1 MKWSFKHK
9 SRKAFLTAAICLALS
24 QSVFAMPTGGK
35 VIDGDVA
42 GIVNGTVA
50 NGGTINVNS
59 NALIDWKTFNIAKG
73 ETLNFTFGQNYL
85 NVINHVIG
93 SDMSRL
99 LGTLNAKNGNVYLI
113 NPNGILV
120 GGGARIDAGSLILS
134 TLNATDDQLK
144 SALKDGLTNLD
155 LTSNAGSKGI
165 TIENGANIK
174 VGPFLGLL
182 GNKVQIADNVT
193 ISDAPY
199 ASDTNKTNVVIA
211 AANEARLGQ
220 SDHNVADIASVTTG
234 KDNTVEIGAAK
245 FNINNEYTD
254 TYILGN
260 DINMKGTALNIKS
273 GNPEK
278 STTSLD
284 IITADSYKLSDENS
298 ENVELGINRG
308 NHLDLS
314 GVTASSDYMHV
325 IGGRTSIDNSKLNLT
340 ATTDEFKQGEPAP
353 YMTIA
358 ALRGDH
364 VLLDDVEGGVQ
375 HVSNTQDEKNPAI
388 ADSLTI
394 KNSDLTS
401 NENISLWGGSVELV
415 NSNLK
420 TATETND
427 KDNNIDI
434 YAFESVDNDGAAL
447 TNSSNTVK
455 VTGGSIESG
464 ADISMRG
471 AKIALDGV
479 DNIAGTAEKS
489 AVELLAGKKI
499 RTEDD
504 PDTIEIN
511 GTENNT
517 IDIKNT
523 SITSN
528 DGTLAYGGAVN
539 IASSSLKDNNS
550 SIQIAAANYYLD
562 DFDTLYTDGKDSGK
576 PRFLAST
583 NNSVTLDNAQLTTSA
598 KGPDGVNSIGVM
610 SGNVTVKN
618 KSTLDS
624 GDIWLTAGKSH
635 EDKKTTEVLSAD
647 SDMNLTVSDSTLKAS
662 EDATLVGAAVNLTN
676 TSLTVGTEGQGT
688 TGTNGIVRLAAGQDV
703 TLYDQDGRGFG
714 IESANN
720 TGDVSLNNV
729 TMNALGKVDAY
740 GKTIDIKDSNL
751 TGNSTIAFQARNATE
766 DGINSTAENTINLA
780 NTTVNTNDA
789 GLALIGG
796 KVNVTDK
803 SNLTVGDLELVA
815 GTSYM
820 DDGNTIKGA
829 DATNLSISDSTMT
842 VKHDATLIGSDI
854 NLTNATLN
862 VGTPNDTEYNAN
874 GAVRIAASQDVK
886 LSEDDNKGSVISSVN
901 NTGSLTMN
909 KVNLSAQGDVM
920 AYGKT
925 VKLQNSDLSTT
936 NDKDLDIN
944 ALNTYT
950 RVNGTSDTWAATKD
964 NTMDVS
970 GTTLTNKGII
980 ELSSGKLTMD
990 KSNLTATGEE
1000 GAILVDARASY
1011 TDDDNGAYVNK
1022 AEDGMDVNIKDSDF
1036 SGDNGVLVVGNTVTI
1051 DGQSSAKSTNAK
1063 VFFATGTESEMTD
1076 TSIKGDG
1083 APVNVG
1089 KDVKYDAKNTEFAPS
1104 MKTIETKPDQ
1114 PSDPGI
1120 KPSDPGTQPSDPGT
1134 KPSDPGTKP
1143 SDPGTKPSDPGTKP
1157 SDPGTKPSDPGTKPS
1172 DPGTKPTEP
1181 DQPSKPDKPV
1191 VTPDP
1196 KPAVDV
1202 EKNIEQGKQ
1211 DMTKA
1216 LADNQDNASAAVKQ
1230 QAEKLSDSKMTDEE
1244 KAAQVKGYAEAI
1256 ENSQASAE
1264 EKQALVKDTVKSFE
1278 PTQQSSIEAQ
1288 NKQDEAAQ
1296 NNNAQTVIPDV
1307 TVKTVAPAE
1316 HEGAAA
1322 TVTVDGTVVNE

>member
-1 MKWSFKHK
+1 MKWSFNHK

-35 VIDGDVA
+35 VVVDGTVT
-42 GIVNGTVA
+42 GITNGTVA
-50 NGGTINVNS
+50 SGGTINVNS
-59 NALIDWKTFNIAKG
+59 NALIDWTAFNIG
-73 ETLNFTFGQNYL
+73 EHESLNFAFTKDYL
-85 NVINHVIG
+85 NVINHVTG
-93 SDMSRL
+93 SEMSQL

-134 TLNATDDQLK
+134 TLNAEDGQLI

-155 LTSNAGSKGI
+155 LTSKAGSKGI
-165 TIENGANIK
+165 TIENGANIQ

-193 ISDAPY
+193 ISDASY
-199 ASDTNKTNVVIA
+199 GSDINKTNVVIA
-211 AANEARLGQ
+211 AANKARLGQ
-220 SDHNVADIASVTTG
+220 SDHNVSDIASVTTG

-254 TYILGN
+254 TYFLGN
-260 DINMKGTALNIKS
+260 DINMKGTNLNIES
-273 GNPEK
+273 GPEG
-278 STTSLD
+278 SALD
-284 IITADSYKLSDENS
+284 IIAADAYAVNGNETVKLNFSQGNQLNLD
-298 ENVELGINRG
+298 NVK
-308 NHLDLS
+308 
-314 GVTASSDYMHV
+314 ASADFMHV
-325 IGGRTSIDNSKLNLT
+325 IGGKTSIADSDLT
-340 ATTDEFKQGEPAP
+340 LTELKPEFKQGEVAP
-353 YMTIA
+353 YMTVA
-358 ALRGDH
+358 ALNGEGI
-364 VLLDDVEGGVQ
+364 VLDDIEGGVTNVQ
-375 HVSNTQDEKNPAI
+375 NTDGAT
-388 ADSLTI
+388 LTI
-394 KNSDLTS
+394 KDSKLTS
-401 NENISLWGGSVELV
+401 NENIALWGGSVELT
-415 NSNLK
+415 NADLK
-420 TATETND
+420 TLEETNA
-427 KDNNIDI
+427 KNNNIDI
-434 YAFESVDNDGAAL
+434 DAFTSFGDKRVTTD
-447 TNSSNTVK
+447 SFNTVK
-455 VTGGSIESG
+455 VTGGSLESG
-464 ADISMRG
+464 GDISMCG

-479 DNIAGTAEKS
+479 DKIAGTGEKS

-499 RTEDD
+499 RTED
-504 PDTIEIN
+504 PDIIEIN

-523 SITSN
+523 NITSN

-562 DFDTLYTDGKDSGK
+562 DGTLYTDGKDSGE
-576 PRFLAST
+576 PSFLAST
-583 NNSVTLDNAQLTTSA
+583 NNGVTLDNAQLITSA
-598 KGPDGVNSIGVM
+598 KGPHGVNAIGVM

-624 GDIWLTAGKSH
+624 GDIWLTAGKSY
-635 EDKKTTEVLSAD
+635 EDKNTTEVLSAD
-647 SDMNLTVSDSTLKAS
+647 SGMNLTVSDSTLKAS
-662 EDATLVGAAVNLTN
+662 EDATLVGANVGLTN

-729 TMNALGKVDAY
+729 TMNALGEVDAY

-751 TGNSTIAFQARNATE
+751 TGNSTIAFSAGNATE
-766 DGINSTAENTINLA
+766 DGVRSTVENTINLA

-815 GTSYM
+815 GTSYTN
-820 DDGNTIKGA
+820 DGNAIQGA

-842 VKHDATLIGSDI
+842 AKHDATLIGANVD
-854 NLTNATLN
+854 LKKTTLN
-862 VGTPNDTEYNAN
+862 VGTPNDIEFKAN
-874 GAVRIAASQDVK
+874 GAVRIAAAKDVK
-886 LSEDDNKGSVISSVN
+886 LEEDGQKGSVITEVN
-901 NTGSLTMN
+901 NTGNLTMTGTT
-909 KVNLSAQGDVM
+909 LSTQGDVK
-920 AYGKT
+920 AYGET
-925 VKLQNSDLSTT
+925 VKLQDSALSTT
-936 NDKDLDIN
+936 NDKELNFN
-944 ALNTYT
+944 ALNTYK
-950 RVNGTSDTWAATKD
+950 RVNGTSDTWTATKD
-964 NTMDVS
+964 NTMDVT

-990 KSNLTATGEE
+990 KSNLTATGKE

-1011 TDDDNGAYVNK
+1011 TDDDKGPYVNK
-1022 AEDGMDVNIKDSDF
+1022 ATDGMDVNIKDSNF

-1051 DGQSSAKSTNAK
+1051 DGQSSAKSANAK
-1063 VFFATGTESEMTD
+1063 VFFATGQQSEMTD
-1076 TSIKGDG
+1076 TSIKGNG

-1089 KDVKYDAKNTEFAPS
+1089 KDVKYDAKNTEFAPG
-1104 MKTIETKPDQ
+1104 MKTIETKPAEPTKPDQ
-1114 PSDPGI
+1114 P
-1120 KPSDPGTQPSDPGT
+1120 TT
-1134 KPSDPGTKP
+1134 
-1143 SDPGTKPSDPGTKP
+1143 
-1157 SDPGTKPSDPGTKPS
+1157 
-1172 DPGTKPTEP
+1172 PTEP
-1181 DQPSKPDKPV
+1181 TEPTEPTKPDQPTTPTEPTKPDKPI

-1202 EKNIEQGKQ
+1202 AKNIEQGKQ

-1230 QAEKLSDSKMTDEE
+1230 QAEKLSDSKMTDAE

-1256 ENSQASAE
+1256 EDSQASAE

-1288 NKQDEAAQ
+1288 NKQDESAQ
-1296 NNNAQTVIPDV
+1296 NSNAQTVIPDV
-1307 TVKTVAPAE
+1307 TVKTVAPAA

>member
-1 MKWSFKHK
+1 MKWSFNHK

-35 VIDGDVA
+35 VVDGNVE

-50 NGGTINVNS
+50 SGGTINVNS
-59 NALIDWKTFNIAKG
+59 NALIDWTKFDIGKN
-73 ETLNFTFGQNYL
+73 ETLNFAFNQDYL
-85 NVINHVIG
+85 NVINHVTG
-93 SDMSRL
+93 SEMSQL
-99 LGTLNAKNGNVYLI
+99 LGTLTSGKNGNVYLI

-120 GGGARIDAGSLILS
+120 GGGARIDAGSLFLS
-134 TLNATDDQLK
+134 TLDATDDQLMGIYK
-144 SALKDGLTNLD
+144 TDTWNLD
-155 LTSNAGSKGI
+155 LASKKDSQGL
-165 TIENGANIK
+165 TIQNGANIQ
-174 VGPFLGLL
+174 VGTFLGLL

-193 ISDAPY
+193 ISDTPY
-199 ASDTNKTNVVIA
+199 DKDETTLVVA
-211 AANEARLGQ
+211 AADSASFYPHSSAPAL
-220 SDHNVADIASVTTG
+220 ISVTTKQG
-234 KDNTVEIGAAK
+234 NAVDMGATK
-245 FNINNEYTD
+245 FNINNEDTD

-260 DINMKGTALNIKS
+260 DIKMTGTNLNINSRNSKVS
-273 GNPEK
+273 
-278 STTSLD
+278 STALD
-284 IITADSYKLSDENS
+284 IIAADSYQSSKANS
-298 ENVELGINRG
+298 KANTENVELGINRG

-325 IGGRTSIDNSKLNLT
+325 IGGRTSIDDSKLELT
-340 ATTDEFKQGEPAP
+340 ATTEAFKQGEPAP

-364 VLLDDVEGGVQ
+364 LILDDIEGGVQ
-375 HVSNTQDEKNPAI
+375 NVLNTQDEKNPAV
-388 ADSLTI
+388 ANSLTI

-401 NENISLWGGSVELV
+401 NENLSLWGGSVELV

-434 YAFESVDNDGAAL
+434 YAFESVDNDGGAL

-479 DNIAGTAEKS
+479 DKIAGTAEKS
-489 AVELLAGKKI
+489 AVELLAGKEI

-523 SITSN
+523 NITSN

-583 NNSVTLDNAQLTTSA
+583 NNGVTLDNAELTTSA
-598 KGPDGVNSIGVM
+598 KGPDGVNAIGVM

-624 GDIWLTAGKSH
+624 GDIWLTAGKSY
-635 EDKKTTEVLSAD
+635 EDKNTTEVLSAD

-676 TSLTVGTEGQGT
+676 TSLTVGTEGQDT

-703 TLYDQDGRGFG
+703 TLYDQEGRGFG
-714 IESANN
+714 IES
-720 TGDVSLNNV
+720 
-729 TMNALGKVDAY
+729 VD
-740 GKTIDIKDSNL
+740 K
-751 TGNSTIAFQARNATE
+751 TGN
-766 DGINSTAENTINLA
+766 
-780 NTTVNTNDA
+780 
-789 GLALIGG
+789 
-796 KVNVTDK
+796 
-803 SNLTVGDLELVA
+803 
-815 GTSYM
+815 
-820 DDGNTIKGA
+820 
-829 DATNLSISDSTMT
+829 
-842 VKHDATLIGSDI
+842 
-854 NLTNATLN
+854 
-862 VGTPNDTEYNAN
+862 
-874 GAVRIAASQDVK
+874 
-886 LSEDDNKGSVISSVN
+886 
-901 NTGSLTMN
+901 LTMN
-909 KVNLSAQGDVM
+909 KVTLSAQGNVM
-920 AYGKT
+920 AYGNNVTVNASDIKTQNST
-925 VKLQNSDLSTT
+925 VKENDLS
-936 NDKDLDIN
+936 LN
-944 ALNTYT
+944 ALNHYE
-950 RVNGTSDTWAATKD
+950 RKYGSDDTWEAAKSNTLTVTDSKLTNNDMVELVGGNVALDNAEITAGDASVAARSGYKSVEVDKD
-964 NTMDVS
+964 ND
-970 GTTLTNKGII
+970 TTVLRH
-980 ELSSGKLTMD
+980 
-990 KSNLTATGEE
+990 
-1000 GAILVDARASY
+1000 DAA
-1011 TDDDNGAYVNK
+1011 
-1022 AEDGMDVNIKDSDF
+1022 DGMNVSIKDSKITSE
-1036 SGDNGVLVVGNTVTI
+1036 SGLDITGHDVTI
-1051 DGQSSAKSTNAK
+1051 DGKTNLSAKDFLAVGTGSAITTDFEKNTVTTPDGKAVK
-1063 VFFATGTESEMTD
+1063 VSKDTTFESDHKVIVPGTEVID
-1076 TSIKGDG
+1076 
-1083 APVNVG
+1083 N
-1089 KDVKYDAKNTEFAPS
+1089 
-1104 MKTIETKPDQ
+1104 
-1114 PSDPGI
+1114 
-1120 KPSDPGTQPSDPGT
+1120 
-1134 KPSDPGTKP
+1134 
-1143 SDPGTKPSDPGTKP
+1143 TKP

-1172 DPGTKPTEP
+1172 DPGTKPTDPGTKPTEP
-1181 DQPSKPDKPV
+1181 DQPTKPDKPV

-1230 QAEKLSDSKMTDEE
+1230 QTEKLSNSKMTDEE

-1278 PTQQSSIEAQ
+1278 PTQQSSLEAQ

>member
-1 MKWSFKHK
+1 MKWSFNHK

-35 VIDGDVA
+35 IVQGDITGITDGTIA
-42 GIVNGTVA
+42 S
-50 NGGTINVNS
+50 GGTINVNGS
-59 NALIDWKTFNIAKG
+59 GLIDWNAFNIANG
-73 ETLNFTFGQNYL
+73 ESLTYAFSNPGTL
-85 NVINHVIG
+85 INHVTG
-93 SDMSRL
+93 EEMSKI
-99 LGTLNAKNGNVYLI
+99 LGTLSSTGNGNLWLI
-113 NPNGILV
+113 NPNGILI
-120 GGGARIDAGSLILS
+120 GPNAQINTSSLVLS
-134 TLNATDDQLK
+134 TLNATNGMLQDFLNG
-144 SALKDGLTNLD
+144 KDLILTGKD
-155 LTSNAGSKGI
+155 ATKGI
-165 TIENGANIK
+165 EIQSGVKIDVENALNI
-174 VGPFLGLL
+174 LG
-182 GNKVQIADNVT
+182 GHIQIADNVT
-193 ISDAPY
+193 VSSAKAD
-199 ASDTNKTNVVIA
+199 SMTMSIA
-211 AANEARLGQ
+211 AANQATFEAG
-220 SDHNVADIASVTTG
+220 SSTDGATDISTG
-234 KDNTVEIGAAK
+234 
-245 FNINNEYTD
+245 
-254 TYILGN
+254 
-260 DINMKGTALNIKS
+260 S
-273 GNPEK
+273 GNTLSLGEATFEITNPSPDVYFIGHDVSVDGTK
-278 STTSLD
+278 INLISTTDKNSTALD
-284 IITADSYKLSDENS
+284 IIAANHLSYQEIGNDDENGVLNIDGS
-298 ENVELGINRG
+298 NTLSVNGA
-308 NHLDLS
+308 DL
-314 GVTASSDYMHV
+314 TANYMGLV
-325 IGGRTSIDNSKLNLT
+325 GGKTSIDSSKLTLSK
-340 ATTDEFKQGEPAP
+340 TTDEVKEGTVMP
-353 YMTIA
+353 YMRVA
-358 ALRGDH
+358 ALNGKW
-364 VLLDDVEGGVQ
+364 VIFDDVKGAVQ
-375 HVSNTQDEKNPAI
+375 NAENTDAARLSIK
-388 ADSLTI
+388 DST
-394 KNSDLTS
+394 LTS
-401 NENISLWGGSVELV
+401 NENIALWGGSVELV

-434 YAFESVDNDGAAL
+434 YAFESVDNDGGAL

-479 DNIAGTAEKS
+479 DKVAGTGKKS
-489 AVELLAGKKI
+489 AVELLAGKTI
-499 RTEDD
+499 QTEA

-517 IDIKNT
+517 IDISNT
-523 SITSN
+523 NITSN
-528 DGTLAYGGAVN
+528 DGTLAYGGAIN
-539 IASSSLKDNNS
+539 IASSSMKDNNY

-562 DFDTLYTDGKDSGK
+562 DGMLYTDGKDSGE

-598 KGPDGVNSIGVM
+598 KGYDGVNSIGVM

-624 GDIWLTAGKSH
+624 GDIWLTAGKSY
-635 EDKKTTEVLSAD
+635 EDKNTTEVLSAD

-676 TSLTVGTEGQGT
+676 TSLTVGTEGQDT

-714 IESANN
+714 IES
-720 TGDVSLNNV
+720 
-729 TMNALGKVDAY
+729 VD
-740 GKTIDIKDSNL
+740 K
-751 TGNSTIAFQARNATE
+751 TGN
-766 DGINSTAENTINLA
+766 
-780 NTTVNTNDA
+780 
-789 GLALIGG
+789 
-796 KVNVTDK
+796 
-803 SNLTVGDLELVA
+803 
-815 GTSYM
+815 
-820 DDGNTIKGA
+820 
-829 DATNLSISDSTMT
+829 
-842 VKHDATLIGSDI
+842 
-854 NLTNATLN
+854 
-862 VGTPNDTEYNAN
+862 
-874 GAVRIAASQDVK
+874 
-886 LSEDDNKGSVISSVN
+886 
-901 NTGSLTMN
+901 LTMN
-909 KVNLSAQGDVM
+909 KVTLSAQGDVM

-925 VKLQNSDLSTT
+925 VKLQDSNLSTT
-936 NDKDLDIN
+936 NDQDLTIN
-944 ALNTYT
+944 ALNTYK
-950 RVNGTSDTWAATKD
+950 RVDGTSDTWTATKD
-964 NTMDVS
+964 NTMDVT

-990 KSNLTATGEE
+990 KSNLTATGKE

-1022 AEDGMDVNIKDSDF
+1022 AVNGMDVSIKDSNF

-1051 DGQSSAKSTNAK
+1051 DGQSAAKSTNAK

-1076 TSIKGDG
+1076 TSIKGNG

-1114 PSDPGI
+1114 PSDPGT
-1120 KPSDPGTQPSDPGT
+1120 KPSDPGTQ
-1134 KPSDPGTKP
+1134 
-1143 SDPGTKPSDPGTKP
+1143 
-1157 SDPGTKPSDPGTKPS
+1157 PSDPGTKPS

-1181 DQPSKPDKPV
+1181 DQPSKPDKPI

-1230 QAEKLSDSKMTDEE
+1230 QAEKLSSSKMTDEE

>member
-1 MKWSFKHK
+1 MKWSFNHK

-35 VIDGDVA
+35 VVDGNVE

-50 NGGTINVNS
+50 SGGTINVNS
-59 NALIDWKTFNIAKG
+59 NALIDWTAFNIG
-73 ETLNFTFGQNYL
+73 EHESLNFAFTKDYL
-85 NVINHVIG
+85 NVINHVTG
-93 SDMSRL
+93 SEMSQL
-99 LGTLNAKNGNVYLI
+99 LGTLTSGKNGNVYLI

-120 GGGARIDAGSLILS
+120 GSGARIDAGSLFLS
-134 TLNATDDQLK
+134 TLDATDDQLMGIYK
-144 SALKDGLTNLD
+144 TDTWNLD
-155 LTSNAGSKGI
+155 LASKKDSQGL
-165 TIENGANIK
+165 TIQNGANIQ
-174 VGPFLGLL
+174 VGTFLGLL

-193 ISDAPY
+193 ISDTPY
-199 ASDTNKTNVVIA
+199 DKDETTLVVA
-211 AANEARLGQ
+211 AADSASFYPHSSAPAL
-220 SDHNVADIASVTTG
+220 ISVTTKQG
-234 KDNTVEIGAAK
+234 NAVDMGATK

-260 DINMKGTALNIKS
+260 DIKMTGTNLNINSRNSKVS
-273 GNPEK
+273 
-278 STTSLD
+278 STALD
-284 IITADSYKLSDENS
+284 IIAADSYQSSKANS
-298 ENVELGINRG
+298 KANTENVELGINRG

-325 IGGRTSIDNSKLNLT
+325 IGGRTSIDDSKLELT
-340 ATTDEFKQGEPAP
+340 ATTEAFKQGEPAP

-358 ALRGDH
+358 ALSGDH
-364 VLLDDVEGGVQ
+364 LILDDIEGGVQ
-375 HVSNTQDEKNPAI
+375 HVSNTQAEANPAV
-388 ADSLTI
+388 ANSLTI

-401 NENISLWGGSVELV
+401 NENLSLWGGSVELV

-434 YAFESVDNDGAAL
+434 YAFESVDNDGGAL

-455 VTGGSIESG
+455 MTGGSIESG

-479 DNIAGTAEKS
+479 DKIAGTAEKS
-489 AVELLAGKKI
+489 AVELLAGKEI
-499 RTEDD
+499 RTED

-523 SITSN
+523 NITSN
-528 DGTLAYGGAVN
+528 DGTLAYGGAIN
-539 IASSSLKDNNS
+539 IASSSMKDNNY
-550 SIQIAAANYYLD
+550 SIQIAAANHYLD
-562 DFDTLYTDGKDSGK
+562 DGKQYTDGKDSGE

-583 NNSVTLDNAQLTTSA
+583 NNGVTLDNAELTTSA
-598 KGPDGVNSIGVM
+598 KGPHGVNAIGVM

-635 EDKKTTEVLSAD
+635 EDKNTTEVLSAD

-714 IESANN
+714 IESVDN

-729 TMNALGKVDAY
+729 TMNAIGTVDAY

-751 TGNSTIAFQARNATE
+751 TGNSTIAFQAGNATE

-803 SNLTVGDLELVA
+803 SNLAVGDLELVA

-886 LSEDDNKGSVISSVN
+886 LSKDDNKGSVISSVN

-1022 AEDGMDVNIKDSDF
+1022 TTDGMDVNIKDSDF

-1114 PSDPGI
+1114 PSDPGT
-1120 KPSDPGTQPSDPGT
+1120 KPSDPGTQ
-1134 KPSDPGTKP
+1134 
-1143 SDPGTKPSDPGTKP
+1143 P

-1202 EKNIEQGKQ
+1202 KKNIEQGKQ

-1216 LADNQDNASAAVKQ
+1216 IADNKDNVSAAVKQ
-1230 QAEKLSDSKMTDEE
+1230 QSEKLSDSKMTDEE

-1256 ENSQASAE
+1256 EDSQASAE

-1296 NNNAQTVIPDV
+1296 NSNAQTVIPDV
-1307 TVKTVAPAE
+1307 TVKTVAPAA

>member
-59 NALIDWKTFNIAKG
+59 NALIDWTAFNIGNG
-73 ETLNFTFGQNYL
+73 ETLNFKFDQDSL
-85 NVINHVIG
+85 NVINHVTG
-93 SDMSRL
+93 FEMSQL

-113 NPNGILV
+113 NPNGISV
-120 GGGARIDAGSLILS
+120 GGGARIDAGMLVLS
-134 TLNATDDQLK
+134 TLDATDTQLQDV
-144 SALKDGLTNLD
+144 LKNGLTNLA
-155 LTSNAGSKGI
+155 LTGKSDSKGI
-165 TIENGANIK
+165 TIENGANIT

-193 ISDAPY
+193 ISDASY
-199 ASDTNKTNVVIA
+199 GSGISKTNLVIA
-211 AANEARLGQ
+211 AANEAKLGP
-220 SDHNVADIASVTTG
+220 SDNDVADISSVTTG
-234 KDNTVEIGAAK
+234 QGNTLTIGAAN
-245 FNINNEYTD
+245 FNIKNEYTD
-254 TYILGN
+254 TYFLGN
-260 DINMKGTALNIKS
+260 DINMKGTNLNIES
-273 GNPEK
+273 GPEG
-278 STTSLD
+278 SALD
-284 IITADSYKLSDENS
+284 IIAADAYAVNGNETVKLNFSQGNQLNLD
-298 ENVELGINRG
+298 NVK
-308 NHLDLS
+308 
-314 GVTASSDYMHV
+314 ASADFMHV
-325 IGGRTSIDNSKLNLT
+325 IGGKTSIADSDLT
-340 ATTDEFKQGEPAP
+340 LTELKPEFKQGEVAP
-353 YMTIA
+353 YMTVA
-358 ALRGDH
+358 ALNGEGI
-364 VLLDDVEGGVQ
+364 VLDDIEGGVTNVQ
-375 HVSNTQDEKNPAI
+375 NTDGAT
-388 ADSLTI
+388 LTI
-394 KNSDLTS
+394 KDSNLTS
-401 NENISLWGGSVELV
+401 NENIALWGGSVELT
-415 NSNLK
+415 NANLK
-420 TATETND
+420 TLEETNA
-427 KDNNIDI
+427 KNNNIDI
-434 YAFESVDNDGAAL
+434 DAFTSFGDKRVTTD
-447 TNSSNTVK
+447 SFNTVK

-479 DNIAGTAEKS
+479 DKIAGTAEKS
-489 AVELLAGKKI
+489 AVELLAGKEI
-499 RTEDD
+499 RTED

-523 SITSN
+523 TITSN

-562 DFDTLYTDGKDSGK
+562 DDTLYTDGKDSGE

-583 NNSVTLDNAQLTTSA
+583 NNGVTLDNAELTTSA
-598 KGPDGVNSIGVM
+598 KGPDGVNAIGVM

-624 GDIWLTAGKSH
+624 GDIWLTAGKSY
-635 EDKKTTEVLSAD
+635 EDKNTTEVLSAD

-676 TSLTVGTEGQGT
+676 TSLTVGTEGQDT

-703 TLYDQDGRGFG
+703 TLYDQNGRGFG
-714 IESANN
+714 IDSVDN
-720 TGDVSLNNV
+720 TEDLSLNNV
-729 TMNALGKVDAY
+729 TMNAIGTVDAY

-751 TGNSTIAFQARNATE
+751 TGNSTIAFQAGNATE

-820 DDGNTIKGA
+820 DDGNTLKGA

-886 LSEDDNKGSVISSVN
+886 LSEDDNKGSVISNVN

-1022 AEDGMDVNIKDSDF
+1022 AADGMDVSIKDSNF

-1051 DGQSSAKSTNAK
+1051 DGQSSAKSANAK
-1063 VFFATGTESEMTD
+1063 VFFAAGSQSEMTD
-1076 TSIKGDG
+1076 TDIKGNG

-1089 KDVKYDAKNTEFAPS
+1089 KDVKYDAKNTTFAPG
-1104 MKTIETKPDQ
+1104 MKTIETKP
-1114 PSDPGI
+1114 
-1120 KPSDPGTQPSDPGT
+1120 TT
-1134 KPSDPGTKP
+1134 
-1143 SDPGTKPSDPGTKP
+1143 
-1157 SDPGTKPSDPGTKPS
+1157 
-1172 DPGTKPTEP
+1172 PTEP
-1181 DQPSKPDKPV
+1181 TEPTKPDQPTTPTEPTKPDQPTTPTEPTKPDQPTKPDKPV

-1230 QAEKLSDSKMTDEE
+1230 QAEKLSNSKMTDEE

-1278 PTQQSSIEAQ
+1278 PTQQSSLEAQ

-1307 TVKTVAPAE
+1307 TVKNVAPAE
-1316 HEGAAA
+1316 HEGAVA
-1322 TVTVDGTVVNE
+1322 TVTVDGTVVND

>member
-1 MKWSFKHK
+1 MKWSFNHK

-35 VIDGDVA
+35 VVDGNVE

-50 NGGTINVNS
+50 SGGTINVNS
-59 NALIDWKTFNIAKG
+59 NALIDWTAFNIAKG
-73 ETLNFTFGQNYL
+73 ETLNFKFGQDYL
-85 NVINHVIG
+85 NVINHVTG
-93 SDMSRL
+93 SEMSQL
-99 LGTLNAKNGNVYLI
+99 LGTLTSGKNGNVYLI

-120 GGGARIDAGSLILS
+120 GSGARIDAGSLFLS
-134 TLNATDDQLK
+134 TLDATDDQLMGIYK
-144 SALKDGLTNLD
+144 TDTWNLD
-155 LTSNAGSKGI
+155 LASKKDSQGL
-165 TIENGANIK
+165 TIQNGANIQ
-174 VGPFLGLL
+174 VGTFLGLL

-193 ISDAPY
+193 ISDTPY
-199 ASDTNKTNVVIA
+199 DKDETTLVVA
-211 AANEARLGQ
+211 AADSASFYPHSSAPAL
-220 SDHNVADIASVTTG
+220 ISVTTKQG
-234 KDNTVEIGAAK
+234 NAVDMGATK

-260 DINMKGTALNIKS
+260 DIKMTGTNLNINSRNSKVS
-273 GNPEK
+273 
-278 STTSLD
+278 STALD
-284 IITADSYKLSDENS
+284 IIAADSYQSSKANS
-298 ENVELGINRG
+298 KANTENVELGINRG

-325 IGGRTSIDNSKLNLT
+325 IGGRTSIDDSKLELT
-340 ATTDEFKQGEPAP
+340 ATTEAFKQGEPAP

-358 ALRGDH
+358 ALSGDH
-364 VLLDDVEGGVQ
+364 LILDDIEGGVQ
-375 HVSNTQDEKNPAI
+375 HVSNTQAEANPAV
-388 ADSLTI
+388 ANSLTI

-401 NENISLWGGSVELV
+401 NENLSLWGGSVELV

-434 YAFESVDNDGAAL
+434 YAFESVDNDGGAL

-455 VTGGSIESG
+455 MTGGSIESG

-479 DNIAGTAEKS
+479 DKIAGTAEKS
-489 AVELLAGKKI
+489 AVELLAGKEI
-499 RTEDD
+499 RTED

-523 SITSN
+523 NITSN
-528 DGTLAYGGAVN
+528 DGTLAYGGAIN
-539 IASSSLKDNNS
+539 IASSSMKDNNY
-550 SIQIAAANYYLD
+550 SIQIAAANHYLD
-562 DFDTLYTDGKDSGK
+562 DGKQYTDGKDSGE

-583 NNSVTLDNAQLTTSA
+583 NNGVTLDNAELTTSA
-598 KGPDGVNSIGVM
+598 KGPHGVNAIGVM

-635 EDKKTTEVLSAD
+635 EDKNTTEVLSAD

-714 IESANN
+714 IESVDN

-729 TMNALGKVDAY
+729 TMNAIGTVDAY

-751 TGNSTIAFQARNATE
+751 TGNSTIAFQAGNATE

-803 SNLTVGDLELVA
+803 SNLAVGDLELVA

-886 LSEDDNKGSVISSVN
+886 LSKDDNKGSVISSVN

-1022 AEDGMDVNIKDSDF
+1022 TTDGMDVNIKDSDF

-1114 PSDPGI
+1114 PSDPGT
-1120 KPSDPGTQPSDPGT
+1120 KPSDPGTQ
-1134 KPSDPGTKP
+1134 
-1143 SDPGTKPSDPGTKP
+1143 P

-1202 EKNIEQGKQ
+1202 KKNIEQGKQ

-1216 LADNQDNASAAVKQ
+1216 IADNKDNVSAAVKQ

-1256 ENSQASAE
+1256 EDSQASAE

-1296 NNNAQTVIPDV
+1296 NSNAQTVIPNV
-1307 TVKTVAPAE
+1307 TVKTVAPAA

>member
-1 MKWSFKHK
+1 MKWSFNHK

-35 VIDGDVA
+35 VVDGTVT
-42 GIVNGTVA
+42 GILENGTVA
-50 NGGTINVNS
+50 NGTINVNS
-59 NALIDWKTFNIAKG
+59 NALIDWEAFNIAKG
-73 ETLNFTFGQNYL
+73 ETLNFKFGQDYL
-85 NVINHVIG
+85 NVINHVTG
-93 SDMSRL
+93 SDMSHL

-120 GGGARIDAGSLILS
+120 SGGARIDAGSLVLS

-144 SALKDGLTNLD
+144 SALQNGLTNLD
-155 LTSNAGSKGI
+155 LTSNAGKGI
-165 TIENGANIK
+165 TIENGANIQ

-199 ASDTNKTNVVIA
+199 ARDTNKTNVVIA

-220 SDHNVADIASVTTG
+220 SEHNVADIVSVTTG

-273 GNPEK
+273 GHPEK
-278 STTSLD
+278 SSTSLD
-284 IITADSYKLSDENS
+284 IITVDSYKLSDENP
-298 ENVELGINRG
+298 ENVELRINRG
-308 NHLDLS
+308 NHLDLNS
-314 GVTASSDYMHV
+314 VTASADYMCV
-325 IGGRTSIDNSKLNLT
+325 IGGRTSIDDSKLELT

-364 VLLDDVEGGVQ
+364 LILDDIEGGVQ
-375 HVSNTQDEKNPAI
+375 NVLNTQDEKDPAI

-394 KNSDLTS
+394 KNSNLTS
-401 NENISLWGGSVELV
+401 NENLSLWGGSVELV

-434 YAFESVDNDGAAL
+434 YAFESVDNDGGAL

-471 AKIALDGV
+471 AKIALDDV
-479 DNIAGTAEKS
+479 DKVAGTGKKS
-489 AVELLAGKKI
+489 AVELLAGKTI
-499 RTEDD
+499 QTED

-517 IDIKNT
+517 IDISNT
-523 SITSN
+523 NITSN
-528 DGTLAYGGAVN
+528 DGTLAYGGAIN
-539 IASSSLKDNNS
+539 IASSSMKDNNY

-562 DFDTLYTDGKDSGK
+562 DGTLYTDGKDSGE

-598 KGPDGVNSIGVM
+598 KGYDGVNSIGVM

-624 GDIWLTAGKSH
+624 GDIWLTAGKSY
-635 EDKKTTEVLSAD
+635 EDKNTTEVLSAD

-676 TSLTVGTEGQGT
+676 TSLTVGTEGQDT

-714 IESANN
+714 IES
-720 TGDVSLNNV
+720 
-729 TMNALGKVDAY
+729 VD
-740 GKTIDIKDSNL
+740 K
-751 TGNSTIAFQARNATE
+751 TGN
-766 DGINSTAENTINLA
+766 
-780 NTTVNTNDA
+780 
-789 GLALIGG
+789 
-796 KVNVTDK
+796 
-803 SNLTVGDLELVA
+803 
-815 GTSYM
+815 
-820 DDGNTIKGA
+820 
-829 DATNLSISDSTMT
+829 
-842 VKHDATLIGSDI
+842 
-854 NLTNATLN
+854 
-862 VGTPNDTEYNAN
+862 
-874 GAVRIAASQDVK
+874 
-886 LSEDDNKGSVISSVN
+886 
-901 NTGSLTMN
+901 LTMN
-909 KVNLSAQGDVM
+909 KVTLSAQGDVM

-925 VKLQNSDLSTT
+925 VKLQDSNLSTT
-936 NDKDLDIN
+936 NDQDLTIN
-944 ALNTYT
+944 ALNTYK
-950 RVNGTSDTWAATKD
+950 RVDGTSDTWTATKD
-964 NTMDVS
+964 NTMDVTS
-970 GTTLTNKGII
+970 TTLTNKGII

-990 KSNLTATGEE
+990 NSNLTATGKE

-1011 TDDDNGAYVNK
+1011 TDDDNGPYVNK
-1022 AEDGMDVNIKDSDF
+1022 AADGMDVSIKDSNF

-1051 DGQSSAKSTNAK
+1051 DGQSSAKSANAK
-1063 VFFATGTESEMTD
+1063 VFFAAGSQSEMTD
-1076 TSIKGDG
+1076 TDIKGNG

-1089 KDVKYDAKNTEFAPS
+1089 KDVKYDAKNTTFAPG
-1104 MKTIETKPDQ
+1104 MKTIETKP
-1114 PSDPGI
+1114 
-1120 KPSDPGTQPSDPGT
+1120 TT
-1134 KPSDPGTKP
+1134 
-1143 SDPGTKPSDPGTKP
+1143 
-1157 SDPGTKPSDPGTKPS
+1157 
-1172 DPGTKPTEP
+1172 PTEP
-1181 DQPSKPDKPV
+1181 TEPTKPDQPTIPTEPTTPTEPTEPTKPDKPV